1 MPHTTQHYLLPA
13 LVLCSFLFLP
23 TCGSHSG
30 SSPEASTTTAPS
42 EPILIPVSLQE
53 QQRMGLKFTEVDSAA
68 VPLFIKADGVLELPP
83 SENFD
88 ITAPLGG
95 LVELVYVRPGSTVT
109 KGQPLARIQNPDF
122 IELQK
127 DFLSE
132 KAGLIAAEQ
141 DYLRQKELLQSQAA
155 SLKAFQEAE
164 SRYLSQKALVKALDE
179 KLRLL
184 GLNPEQVNES
194 ILSRFTT
201 LVAPTTG
208 SIAAVF
214 VRQGQY
220 VNATQ
225 PVCQLANLQAME
237 LKLMIYQNDWPK
249 VKKGLSVSASLP
261 SESEK
266 AVVYRGIID
275 RLGVQAGTEKF
286 LPAYCTPVLFDA
298 QILRPGLML
307 NALIPYDQAEG
318 WRLPAGGLVRTGEIA
333 LTFYQKAPDTLGV
346 EEVTPVEFSDT
357 AAVVSFR
364 KNFEPR
370 GKKFVVS
377 GAYTLFSYWKNS
389 GP

>member
-1 MPHTTQHYLLPA
+1 MGIKFA
-13 LVLCSFLFLP
+13 
-23 TCGSHSG
+23 
-30 SSPEASTTTAPS
+30 EADSTTLPL
-42 EPILIPVSLQE
+42 LI
-53 QQRMGLKFTEVDSAA
+53 R
-68 VPLFIKADGVLELPP
+68 ADGLLELPP
-83 SENFD
+83 SENID

-95 LVELVYVRPGSTVT
+95 QVEALYVRPGSQVT

-132 KAGLIAAEQ
+132 KAGLTAAEQ

-164 SRYLSQKALVKALDE
+164 SRYLSQKALVKALEE
-179 KLRLL
+179 KLKLL

-194 ILSRFTT
+194 NLSRFTT
-201 LVAPTTG
+201 LVAPATG

-261 SESEK
+261 SEK
-266 AVVYRGIID
+266 AVVYRGTID

-286 LPAYCTPVLFDA
+286 LPAYCTPVMFDA

-307 NALIPYDQAEG
+307 NALIPYDQTAG
-318 WRLPAGGLVRTGEIA
+318 WRLPAGGLVRTGEKV

-364 KNFEPR
+364 RNFEPR

-377 GAYTLFSYWKNS
+377 GAYALFSYWKNS

>member
-1 MPHTTQHYLLPA
+1 MGIKFA
-13 LVLCSFLFLP
+13 
-23 TCGSHSG
+23 
-30 SSPEASTTTAPS
+30 EADSTTLPL
-42 EPILIPVSLQE
+42 LI
-53 QQRMGLKFTEVDSAA
+53 R
-68 VPLFIKADGVLELPP
+68 ADGILELPP
-83 SENFD
+83 SESID

-95 LVELVYVRPGSTVT
+95 LVDAVYVRPGSAVT
-109 KGQPLARIQNPDF
+109 KGQPLARIQNLDF

-127 DFLSE
+127 DYLRE
-132 KAGLIAAEQ
+132 KANLTALEQ
-141 DYLRQKELLQSQAA
+141 DYQRQKELLESQAV
-155 SLKAFQEAE
+155 SLKSFQETD
-164 SRYLSQKALVKALDE
+164 SRYRGQKALVKALEE
-179 KLRLL
+179 KLKLL

-194 ILSRFTT
+194 NLSRFTT
-201 LVAPTTG
+201 LVAPATG

-261 SESEK
+261 SEK
-266 AVVYRGIID
+266 AIVYRGIID

-286 LPAYCTPVLFDA
+286 LPAYCTPVMFDA

-307 NALIPYDQAEG
+307 NALIPYDQTAG
-318 WRLPAGGLVRTGEIA
+318 WRLPAGGLVRTGEKA

-377 GAYTLFSYWKNS
+377 GAYALFSYWKNS